1 MPELKTCQMC
11 KKDKTLS
18 EFRFIRSAGYH
29 SSICRCCETQDKNSN
44 VSKNTKLGY
53 RRSIIRI
60 FRKLIPLLNR
70 VDFDALIFELKEIYE
85 ANNNDS

>member
-1 MPELKTCQMC
+1 MPELITCPRC
-11 KKDKTLS
+11 KKEKYPS
-18 EFRFIRSAGYH
+18 EFRFIRSAGHH

-60 FRKLIPLLNR
+60 FRKMIPLLNR

-85 ANNNDS
+85 VNNNDS